1 MAGSSVQTTLGDLVV
16 FRSGGT
22 PSKAEPEYWEGTI
35 PWVSAKD
42 MKAFR
47 LFDVQDHISDDGL
60 AAGSRI
66 APAGSVLLLTRGMT
80 LLSDIPICVVD
91 RPMAFN
97 QDVKA
102 LEAGPRLDSAY
113 LPYLL
118 LGRKHELLASVDLAG
133 HGTGRLNTDSLKKLK
148 VDLPPLPEQRRIAHI
163 LGTLDEK
170 IELNRR
176 INETLEEMAR
186 ALFKSWFVDF
196 DPVRAKAEGRDPGL
210 PAHLADLFPDR
221 LVDSELGEIP
231 AGWCAAT
238 IGSIAEVIDCLHSKK
253 PERRDAGWPLLQLE
267 NIRGD
272 GLLDM
277 RDTYLIDRT
286 DYDRWISRTEAS
298 PGDCVITNVGR
309 VGAVAQAP
317 PGFRGA
323 LGRNMTGLRCTSDF
337 PFPTFLVECL
347 LSSAMSEEIDHKTDA
362 GTILDALN
370 VRNVPRLRFAR
381 GPVAVV
387 AVFERHAR
395 PLRARMEENLAESR
409 ALSLLKYALLP
420 RLLSGEIGAP
430 CGARIDLEAEG

>member
-148 VDLPPLPEQRRIAHI
+148 VDLPPLSEQRRIAHI
-163 LGTLDEK
+163 LGTLDDK

-176 INETLEEMAR
+176 MNATLEEMAR

-196 DPVRAKAEGRDPGL
+196 DPVRAKAESRDPGL

-231 AGWCAAT
+231 EGWRQ
-238 IGSIAEVIDCLHSKK
+238 GLLSELVVDL
-253 PERRDAGWPLLQLE
+253 RDSVSPLLTPGEVFEHFSIPAFDDGRQPRIERGASIKSLKLRVSEGAILLSKLNPEIERVWMTDVQLAGRA
-267 NIRGD
+267 IC
-272 GLLDM
+272 
-277 RDTYLIDRT
+277 
-286 DYDRWISRTEAS
+286 STEFIVLQS
-298 PGDCVITNVGR
+298 PGGFGRAFAYAVMTSTAFRDGIKSRVTGTSGSHQRAGRDGVMRLPVVIPVR
-309 VGAVAQAP
+309 DLVASYEMLATPWLDEVSVNQREAT
-317 PGFRGA
+317 A
-323 LGRNMTGLRCTSDF
+323 LAAIRD
-337 PFPTFLVECL
+337 
-347 LSSAMSEEIDHKTDA
+347 
-362 GTILDALN
+362 
-370 VRNVPRLRFAR
+370 
-381 GPVAVV
+381 
-387 AVFERHAR
+387 
-395 PLRARMEENLAESR
+395 
-409 ALSLLKYALLP
+409 ALLP
-420 RLLSGEIGAP
+420 RLLCDWRLAMDSS
-430 CGARIDLEAEG
+430 CGSAEG